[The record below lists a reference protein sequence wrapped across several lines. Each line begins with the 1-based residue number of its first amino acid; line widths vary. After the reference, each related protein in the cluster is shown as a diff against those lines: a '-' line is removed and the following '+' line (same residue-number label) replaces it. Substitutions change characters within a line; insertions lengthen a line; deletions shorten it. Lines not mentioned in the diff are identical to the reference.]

1 MPKSTRYK
9 IGSWQLTDLIEEDPP
24 GNQLG
29 RFLEDIQKKVKEIEY
44 MRKDLNDNIS
54 TSFFESL
61 LHSIEDLEE
70 KMSIVTGYAHLKFAA
85 NTSSNEAASLL
96 TKMQMMSSDITNRLL
111 FFDLWFK
118 KEIKEEAASRL
129 INSVPPDYTEYLK
142 HKRLLAKY
150 TLSEPEEKIISTLEV
165 TGTNALVKIYDRMSN
180 AFEFL
185 MRVKKKKKVIEKFF
199 SNKEKMIPLIRS
211 TKPEEREGA
220 YKALWQI
227 YKKNSG
233 VLGEIYQNRVLE
245 WHEEYISMRG
255 FKSPISVRNIYNNL
269 DDETVEMLLAVCK
282 RNSKLFQEYFNEKAR
297 MLDLKKLRRYDL
309 YATLK
314 LKKGNKEKNFSYTN
328 AVHTVLDTFGEFD
341 SRFRGFA
348 ACF

>member
-1 MPKSTRYK
+1 
-9 IGSWQLTDLIEEDPP
+9 
-24 GNQLG
+24 
-29 RFLEDIQKKVKEIEY
+29 
-44 MRKDLNDNIS
+44 
-54 TSFFESL
+54 
-61 LHSIEDLEE
+61 
-70 KMSIVTGYAHLKFAA
+70 
-85 NTSSNEAASLL
+85 
-96 TKMQMMSSDITNRLL
+96 
-111 FFDLWFK
+111 
-118 KEIKEEAASRL
+118 
-129 INSVPPDYTEYLK
+129 VPRDYTEYLK

-233 VLGEIYQNRVLE
+233 VLGEIYQNRVLQ
-245 WHEEYISMRG
+245 WHKEYISMRG

-269 DDETVEMLLAVCK
+269 DDETVETLLATCR
-282 RNSKLFQEYFNEKAR
+282 RNSKLFQEYFNEKAK

-348 ACF
+348 ERVFNEGHVDSEIRNNKQGGAFCSTVTPKITPYVLLNFNGKSRDVSTMAHELGHAIHSMSASNKPITVSHPQLPLAETASVLQKYC